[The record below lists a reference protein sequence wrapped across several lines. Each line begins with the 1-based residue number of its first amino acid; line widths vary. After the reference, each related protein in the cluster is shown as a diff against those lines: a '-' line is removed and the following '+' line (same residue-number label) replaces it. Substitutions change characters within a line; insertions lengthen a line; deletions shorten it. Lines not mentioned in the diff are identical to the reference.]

1 MHKFISMNILLI
13 SLFFVSSCSDTNTSD
28 TSKANPTRSDNSIS
42 EMSETDARLLFFA
55 SLFTGA
61 EQYENFNRIVELTPT
76 SSLTASS
83 RPYDFPQGSN
93 INLPSSFDY
102 QRKEISTEN
111 FLAETDTSAVL
122 VLKNGEIRTE
132 SYRLTGGRNVN
143 WLSMSVA
150 KSFISALVGIAVE
163 EGHITSIEEPVTLY
177 DPSLLG
183 SAYDNVRIK
192 DILQMSSGA
201 QWNEDYS
208 DPESDIGRLAGALA
222 SGGSFDEFSKTLVR
236 EKEPGT
242 RNLYNSTDTQVLGQ
256 LLVKSTGRS
265 ITDYMQEKL
274 WEPLGMESPAYWI
287 TDDHGMEMDFGGLN
301 ATARDY
307 AKLGQLYLNHGEWN
321 GKQVVPESW
330 VKASIV
336 SGAPHLTVEASS
348 FGMGYGYQWWLMD
361 SDEAEY
367 AAIGVYNQFIYVNPK
382 HNLVIVKLSANS
394 NYAATNEESS
404 FRELETIEFFR
415 AIRDQLNGE

>member
-163 EGHITSIEEPVTLY
+163 GGNNELLLIQLHGNDGTLGVICHIFSNTSVEKMTHPF
-177 DPSLLG
+177 SL
-183 SAYDNVRIK
+183 V
-192 DILQMSSGA
+192 GA
-201 QWNEDYS
+201 
-208 DPESDIGRLAGALA
+208 
-222 SGGSFDEFSKTLVR
+222 
-236 EKEPGT
+236 
-242 RNLYNSTDTQVLGQ
+242 
-256 LLVKSTGRS
+256 
-265 ITDYMQEKL
+265 
-274 WEPLGMESPAYWI
+274 
-287 TDDHGMEMDFGGLN
+287 
-301 ATARDY
+301 
-307 AKLGQLYLNHGEWN
+307 
-321 GKQVVPESW
+321 
-330 VKASIV
+330 
-336 SGAPHLTVEASS
+336 
-348 FGMGYGYQWWLMD
+348 
-361 SDEAEY
+361 
-367 AAIGVYNQFIYVNPK
+367 
-382 HNLVIVKLSANS
+382 
-394 NYAATNEESS
+394 
-404 FRELETIEFFR
+404 
-415 AIRDQLNGE
+415 